1 MFYKIRLYLFCEN
14 SNYGCQSVIKLD
26 SLDSHL
32 SECEYNPKRP
42 FPCEQGCGLIIPKDE
57 HKVCIEVFI
66 FYLFGFYKIFYN
78 IFKDHNCV
86 KELRELVHKQQQKIN
101 EMQQDM
107 ATYRYEITGIKD
119 EMRVL
124 KVKSLFLLLTLNV

>member
-1 MFYKIRLYLFCEN
+1 MYLFCEN

-57 HKVCIEVFI
+57 HKVCIEVFV
-66 FYLFGFYKIFYN
+66 FYLFGLNQIFYN

-86 KELRELVHKQQQKIN
+86 KELRELVQKQQQKIN

-124 KVKSLFLLLTLNV
+124 KVKCLFLLLTLYT